1 MLNKHNGFQK
11 VKDAKRTQWLSERK
25 KCLECIRSWGAKVLK
40 GHGDCW
46 RNSVFAYQGD
56 ANSDDC
62 QEKKNSLEE
71 EKTIAR

>member
-1 MLNKHNGFQK
+1 M
-11 VKDAKRTQWLSERK
+11 
-25 KCLECIRSWGAKVLK
+25 LK